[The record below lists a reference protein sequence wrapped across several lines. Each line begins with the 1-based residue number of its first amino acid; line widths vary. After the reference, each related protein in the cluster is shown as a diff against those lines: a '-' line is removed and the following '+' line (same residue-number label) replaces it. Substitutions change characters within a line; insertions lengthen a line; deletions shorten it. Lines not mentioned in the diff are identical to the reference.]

1 MRTFRFLA
9 ALLIL
14 TLVGSVVPVGPGP
27 AFADSVDEADQA
39 VHEAEQR
46 AEVATGLVNEAVT
59 NRLAIETQLAEAI
72 ARLNDLAA
80 QLSAVGI
87 QLDKTASQLAFVD
100 LEMTG
105 IQSAIEVQAV
115 DAYMSVLG
123 APTVTLVNSSSVE
136 EALVVGTVVDSVV
149 GAGREVIAELLSKR
163 RSLEQLQEVYLSQEA
178 QYQSLQDEMAAEV
191 DHIAELYEQAE
202 EAVAAAVRE
211 AQEADAAY
219 RAALDDLERAR
230 IQEEQ
235 RRREEERRR
244 EAERRAATTTTTGG
258 GSGRTWNHP
267 PEVERW
273 RPLVE
278 RFFPASRVEEAL
290 RIMDCESNGDPE
302 AYNPYSGASG
312 LFQFIP
318 STWATTAPK
327 AGYPDASPFEPEAN
341 TASAAWLANRYEQLG
356 LYYWLAWSCRRV
368 LN

>member
-1 MRTFRFLA
+1 MRTVRLLTT
-9 ALLIL
+9 LLIL
-14 TLVGSVVPVGPGP
+14 ALVGSLFPGGPGP
-27 AFADSVDEADQA
+27 AFADSVEEADQA
-39 VHEAEQR
+39 VHDAERR
-46 AEVATGLVNEAVT
+46 AKAASGLVNEAVA
-59 NRLAIETQLAEAI
+59 NRRAIETQLAEAI
-72 ARLNDLAA
+72 ARLNELAA
-80 QLSAVGI
+80 RLSAVGV
-87 QLDKTASQLAFVD
+87 QLDKTTSQLAFVD

-123 APTVTLVNSSSVE
+123 APTVTLINSSSVE
-136 EALVVGTVVDSVV
+136 EALVVGTVVDAVV
-149 GAGREVIAELLSKR
+149 GEGREAIMELVSKR
-163 RSLEQLQEVYLSQEA
+163 RSLEQLQEIYLSQQA
-178 QYQSLQDEMAAEV
+178 QFQSLQDQMDAEV
-191 DHIAELYEQAE
+191 DRIAQLYEEAE

-211 AQEADAAY
+211 AQQADAAY
-219 RAALDDLERAR
+219 RAALDNLEKARAA
-230 IQEEQ
+230 EEQ
-235 RRREEERRR
+235 RRRQEAQRR
-244 EAERRAATTTTTGG
+244 EAGRQATTSGG
-258 GSGRTWNHP
+258 NEGNGRSWNHP

-327 AGYPDASPFEPEAN
+327 AGYPDASPFDPEAN

-356 LYYWLAWSCRRV
+356 LYYWLAWTCRRV
-368 LN
+368 LD